1 MRLVRFLMIGG
12 VSLGLMLAACSDDDN
27 DKPDGG
33 TIDAKT
39 VDGTPDTT
47 SVDAPIPDADTSK
60 KPVITAIIPADGFA
74 DGGTKGYIPV
84 VMTGKNFAAGARVYI
99 DGGYHIIMT
108 VNVSSQASVNF
119 SMPKNPYGNAKDGYK
134 PYKADIS
141 MMSNGMISDI
151 VKFQYTAAKDM
162 DAKLKGVV
170 VSSTNSSYSGFWS
183 RDIEGKVFVEGVT
196 DTATADTGKIKAYV
210 GFGTTGTD
218 PTKDS
223 GWRWSEAKYSKDDGT
238 YDVYTAKIKLPSEK
252 SYDIA
257 YRFSTD
263 MGQNYIYADADET
276 DLKYDS
282 TKAATITA
290 TKAPDLYCQEN
301 ADCLTASAFMFTCK
315 LDASDDTKHKCVGC
329 LADKDCVAPMPSNLG
344 PLCDAT
350 KERCY
355 CKADGDCTKN
365 PLGKKCTSQHC
376 GCAADSDCPTGL
388 ACNPNAGNICM

>member
-1 MRLVRFLMIGG
+1 MRLVQFLMMGTI
-12 VSLGLMLAACSDDDN
+12 SMGLLLAACSDDDE
-27 DKPDGG
+27 KEDGG
-33 TIDAKT
+33 VTDAKSGEGT
-39 VDGTPDTT
+39 LDLEPAVDQ
-47 SVDAPIPDADTSK
+47 PIPDMDTDK
-60 KPVITAIIPADGFA
+60 KPVITAIIPSDGFA
-74 DGGTKGYIPV
+74 NGGTLGYIPV
-84 VMTGKNFAAGARVYI
+84 VMIGKNFAKGARVYI
-99 DGGYHIIMT
+99 DGSNTIML

-119 SMPKNPYGNAKDGYK
+119 HMPKNPYGNATSGYK

-141 MMSNGMISDI
+141 IMSNGLISDI
-151 VKFQYTAAKDM
+151 VKFMYTASKDM
-162 DAKLKGVV
+162 DAKFKGVV
-170 VSSTNSSYSGFWS
+170 VSGTNSSYSGFWS
-183 RDIEGKVFVEGVT
+183 RDIEGKVYVEGVT
-196 DTATADTGKIKAYV
+196 DATSFDKTKITAYI

-223 GWRWSEAKYSKDDGT
+223 GWRWSEATYSKIDTG
-238 YDVYTAKIKLPSEK
+238 YAVYAAKVKVPSEK

-263 MGQNYIYADADET
+263 MGMNYIYADADET

-282 TKAATITA
+282 TKAATLTA
-290 TKAPDLYCQEN
+290 TKAPDLYCQVN
-301 ADCLTASAFMFTCK
+301 ADCLTAASFMFTCK

-344 PLCDAT
+344 PLCDAS

-376 GCAADSDCPTGL
+376 GCAADSDCPSGL
-388 ACNPNAGNICM
+388 TCNPQAYICM